1 MNRLK
6 VKINTSFLLLSA
18 LLVIA
23 AIISLIELRVLDK
36 SFNRLVINNYKSVEG
51 LSNMYDALELSNSGV
66 LLLISGNWEEG
77 RTTLKTS
84 HNLFNTANLQAKQA
98 LTDSAEIIKL
108 NQINLLYQNLWM
120 QIEKPI
126 ENLDHA
132 QELAWYQSD
141 FHFAYRNIKVNI
153 NELIRLHQENLY
165 TEASKVKDFSKRAIM
180 PAIVSI
186 IASLI
191 FALLLNFYIVKY
203 FVYPLNNLVKGLKE
217 LKPGQAS
224 LGKAIDTD
232 KSIQELVHPINDL
245 IRKNNQLN
253 KDPR

>member
-6 VKINTSFLLLSA
+6 VKINTSFLLLST
-18 LLVIA
+18 LLIIA

-51 LSNMYDALELSNSGV
+51 LSKMYDALELSNSGI

-77 RTTLKTS
+77 RSTLKTS
-84 HNLFNTANLQAKQA
+84 HNMFNTSSLQARQS
-98 LTDSAEIIKL
+98 LTDSAEMLKL
-108 NQINLLYQNLWM
+108 SEIDQLYRNLWT

-153 NELIRLHQENLY
+153 NELIRLHQENLF
-165 TEASKVKDFSKRAIM
+165 TEASRVKDFSKRAIM

-203 FVYPLNNLVKGLKE
+203 FVYPLNRLVKGLQN
-217 LKPGQAS
+217 LKAGQAS

-245 IRKNNQLN
+245 IRKNNQLS
-253 KDPR
+253 KEVK